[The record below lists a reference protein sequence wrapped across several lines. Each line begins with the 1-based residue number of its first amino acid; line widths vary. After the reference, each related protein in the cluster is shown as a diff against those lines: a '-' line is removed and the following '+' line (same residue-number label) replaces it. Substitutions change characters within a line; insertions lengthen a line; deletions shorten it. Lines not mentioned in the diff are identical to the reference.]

1 MKNQKRNM
9 DDDINALL
17 DKLNA
22 EGEASDVA
30 LKDFLS
36 QVGQVR
42 KQLIVE
48 GYSEQL
54 ATTMGHQFFMKRMG
68 ILQDAPEG
76 DEDEDDDD

>member
-1 MKNQKRNM
+1 MNGQRYNSM

-17 DKLNA
+17 GKLNA
-22 EGEASDVA
+22 EGEQADVA
-30 LKDFLS
+30 LNDFLK

-48 GYSEQL
+48 GYSEGL

-76 DEDEDDDD
+76 EDDDD